1 MLQIDTAVVGV
12 VVTVLI
18 ALIGLAAWVGG
29 LAQKVK
35 GVRADNIEE
44 KEERKEVIAQIRAE
58 FKSYQIDNKGD
69 HGKIFDKLDKII
81 SNGNKG

>member
-1 MLQIDTAVVGV
+1 MQIDAAIIGV
-12 VVTVLI
+12 VVTALI

-35 GVRADNIEE
+35 GE
-44 KEERKEVIAQIRAE
+44 KEERKEGIALIRSE

-69 HGKIFDKLDKII
+69 HGKIFDKLDEII
-81 SNGNKG
+81 SNGKKS

>member
-1 MLQIDTAVVGV
+1 MQIDAAIIGV
-12 VVTVLI
+12 VVTALI

-35 GVRADNIEE
+35 GE
-44 KEERKEVIAQIRAE
+44 KEERKEGIALIRSE

-69 HGKIFDKLDKII
+69 HTLIFSKLDEII
-81 SNGNKG
+81 KNGKKG